1 MGVGARFALR
11 SGTPDPTTL
20 TGTSLSSLKQP
31 HRHLDYPNH
40 LDQFRAHLPSIKF
53 IILLSYF
60 NVKHLQIPQ
69 QRAGN
74 HLVMIDSRE
83 PNKPI
88 YLFDFQDIELR
99 KLIDAERS
107 QIRSS

>member
-20 TGTSLSSLKQP
+20 TGTSLSSLKQT

-83 PNKPI
+83 PNPPI